1 MASQRHA
8 ESLFWCR
15 SIIILDA
22 GGKPSCLRQSVTKL
36 STSLRASCFPRYL
49 KKNNN
54 NNNLTCSSV
63 FSIIIFWLCQEKC
76 YGKYEGFGAPCTM
89 KMDSIRWDSSVFNVP
104 PKKNLS
110 FICFQGFIDKMLC
123 GFSFLRPSWKK
134 NLKSKTTTGQFFHV
148 LVTNKKK
155 KWTHIFVTV

>member
-1 MASQRHA
+1 MENMKVLVHPAPWKWTVFDGIL
-8 ESLFWCR
+8 LF
-15 SIIILDA
+15 LM
-22 GGKPSCLRQSVTKL
+22 
-36 STSLRASCFPRYL
+36 YL
-49 KKNNN
+49 
-54 NNNLTCSSV
+54 
-63 FSIIIFWLCQEKC
+63 Q
-76 YGKYEGFGAPCTM
+76 
-89 KMDSIRWDSSVFNVP
+89 
-104 PKKNLS
+104 KKNLS